1 MTSFSISYHSFS
13 ADGQAPSPSPPR
25 LAVPHPVHAPF
36 VIKKHTCPNISLG
49 QVWNEHICGTTRLR
63 VLCGHALSPRTIM
76 HAPRITGGAPV
87 APTCRMTAFG
97 LPSQAHSDRR
107 CRRDPTIRGSLCTT
121 CPLSYLLLFIGLFT
135 RIGVPTSC
143 FLLSIAPR
151 SRFVNTFLLL
161 RGKKSKTP
169 SFPSAQRY
177 DRQRIR
183 PALPAPFGPADR
195 GRSHMRI
202 KADGLRVLLVDRDL
216 THAVRPDAVA
226 QQRPADALA
235 PCCRDMKCISGRP
248 SSAPIKAAGAPC
260 SSAATVSRSTAVMA
274 CGTPPRIRRISASG
288 KNRGV
293 ARTDPSQTVSGAS
306 VSAALLSVISTVF
319 TLFLLFPAQ
328 NLRRGRISAIL

>member
-1 MTSFSISYHSFS
+1 
-13 ADGQAPSPSPPR
+13 
-25 LAVPHPVHAPF
+25 
-36 VIKKHTCPNISLG
+36 
-49 QVWNEHICGTTRLR
+49 
-63 VLCGHALSPRTIM
+63 M

-161 RGKKSKTP
+161 RGKKSKMLLL
-169 SFPSAQRY
+169 PSAQRH

-195 GRSHMRI
+195 GKAHMRV
-202 KADGLRVLLVDRDL
+202 KADGLRVLPVDRDL
-216 THAVRPDAVA
+216 THAVRPDAAA
-226 QQRPADALA
+226 QQRPADALV

-248 SSAPIKAAGAPC
+248 FSVPIKAAGAPS
-260 SSAATVSRSTAVMA
+260 SSAATVSRSTAAIA
-274 CGTPPRIRRISASG
+274 CGTPPRIRRISASD

-293 ARTDPSQTVSGAS
+293 ARTDPSQTTVS
-306 VSAALLSVISTVF
+306 VPLLSLISTVF
-319 TLFLLFPAQ
+319 MLFLLFPAQ